1 MIFQSLYVICTIHI
15 LLGSA
20 NSILSSQRNNLPV
33 AYMIHVDKQIKDDV
47 FLFQKPKNIVLLFE
61 IVYVAWSSCFKA

>member
-20 NSILSSQRNNLPV
+20 NSILSSQRSNLPV
-33 AYMIHVDKQIKDDV
+33 AYMIHVDKQIKDDAFPV
-47 FLFQKPKNIVLLFE
+47 SE
-61 IVYVAWSSCFKA
+61 T